1 MSEKFTDHDIARFY
15 SEGATEKPSA
25 ELDAKILALAKTP
38 VETKTQT
45 PLKPIASIKKPAL
58 YQTWYGQLSTAASLV
73 LVTILYLHNSDSFH
87 EPADNENKRE
97 THQLMETEATGL
109 SSIKA
114 TGQPVNNSL
123 QKSIKQRVSIEKR
136 RQKEVS
142 DIMTDS
148 TLPSVSADSE
158 MTQLNK
164 VKSISKMTPEGALEV
179 MATFNKIDDLLA
191 TEQREKARERLNE
204 LLQKYPQLK
213 ADLHA
218 RYMNLLK

>member
-1 MSEKFTDHDIARFY
+1 MSDKFTDHDIARFY
-15 SEGATEKPSA
+15 NEGATEKPSA
-25 ELDAKILALAKTP
+25 ELDAKILALAKIP

-45 PLKPIASIKKPAL
+45 PLKSIVFIKKPAL

-73 LVTILYLHNSDSFH
+73 LVTMLYLHNSDSFH
-87 EPADNENKRE
+87 EPADNENEQE
-97 THQLMETEATGL
+97 TNQLMETEATE
-109 SSIKA
+109 
-114 TGQPVNNSL
+114 QPVNNSL

-136 RQKEVS
+136 RQKEVF
-142 DIMTDS
+142 DIMADS

-164 VKSISKMTPEGALEV
+164 VESISKMTPEGALEV
-179 MATFNKIDDLLA
+179 MAIFNKIDDLLA
-191 TEQREKARERLNE
+191 TEQREKARERLTE

>member
-1 MSEKFTDHDIARFY
+1 MSDKFTDHDIARFY
-15 SEGATEKPSA
+15 SEGSTEKPSV
-25 ELDAKILALAKTP
+25 ELDAKILALAKMP
-38 VETKTQT
+38 IETKSQP
-45 PLKPIASIKKPAL
+45 PLTSAIPIKKPAL

-73 LVTILYLHNSDSFH
+73 LVTMLYLHNSDSFH
-87 EPADNENKRE
+87 EPTDNVNEQATN
-97 THQLMETEATGL
+97 QLMESEATE
-109 SSIKA
+109 
-114 TGQPVNNSL
+114 QPVNNSF

-148 TLPSVSADSE
+148 TLPSVSADSV

-164 VKSISKMTPEGALEV
+164 VESISKMTPEGALEV
-179 MATFNKIDDLLA
+179 MVTFNKIDDLLA
-191 TEQREKARERLNE
+191 TEQREKARERLTE

>member
-1 MSEKFTDHDIARFY
+1 MSDKFTDHDIARFY
-15 SEGATEKPSA
+15 NEGATEKPSA
-25 ELDAKILALAKTP
+25 ELDAKILALAKIP

-45 PLKPIASIKKPAL
+45 PLKSIVSIKKPAL

-73 LVTILYLHNSDSFH
+73 LVTMLYLHNSDSFH
-87 EPADNENKRE
+87 EPADNENEQE
-97 THQLMETEATGL
+97 TNQLMETEATGF
-109 SSIKA
+109 STIKA
-114 TGQPVNNSL
+114 TEQPVNNSL

-136 RQKEVS
+136 RQKEVF
-142 DIMTDS
+142 DIMADS

-164 VKSISKMTPEGALEV
+164 VESISKMTPEGALEV
-179 MATFNKIDDLLA
+179 MAIFNKIDDLLA
-191 TEQREKARERLNE
+191 TEQREKARERLTE